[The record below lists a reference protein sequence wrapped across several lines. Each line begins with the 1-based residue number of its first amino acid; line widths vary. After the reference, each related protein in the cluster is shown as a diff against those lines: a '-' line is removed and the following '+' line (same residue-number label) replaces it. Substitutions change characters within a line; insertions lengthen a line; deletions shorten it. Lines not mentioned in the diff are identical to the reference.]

1 MSKCNFT
8 FNNRII
14 ICLLLCINFI
24 SKAQTANDFL
34 INDDDKLLKKLS
46 DIIIESKKFNY
57 ETIRD
62 ENGEMIFFNYDGIND
77 FLFITKKIQ
86 PNDLNLEFIGYIT
99 KKYYFNSETIEEAI
113 VWRIDT
119 EIYITPFAKISEE
132 EIKSKYSQIKNNI
145 LNNYRKKEYS
155 VVNKINKFNFE
166 SFNNIKYDIIESSK
180 IKRLCENIFEKC
192 QYEFNFNIGDTFV
205 KKNNL
210 IFYHLFFSVVDF
222 DIEQLSNGINKKI
235 EKINENY
242 ETLKFN
248 IGGIDIRN
256 INQYDIKSFINVF
269 INDCKNNKIK
279 IQNDMIIKANFE
291 PLDGNIIA
299 LAYGLGDDSKV
310 IIKVDPLKWKESS
323 IEKKWYIIYHEL
335 GHDILNLN
343 HGEAGKMMFN
353 FADKEYSWKDFIED
367 KEYMFNNLN
376 K

>member
-1 MSKCNFT
+1 MYKCNFT
-8 FNNRII
+8 FKNRII
-14 ICLLLCINFI
+14 ICLLLFTNFI

-34 INDDDKLLKKLS
+34 INDDDKLMKKLS

-62 ENGEMIFFNYDGIND
+62 ENGEMIFLNYDGIND
-77 FLFITKKIQ
+77 FLYLTKKIQ
-86 PNDLNLEFIGYIT
+86 PKDLNLEFTGSIT
-99 KKYYFNSETIEEAI
+99 KKYYFNSKTIEDAI

-119 EIYITPFAKISEE
+119 EIYITPIAKISDET
-132 EIKSKYSQIKNNI
+132 IKNKYSQIKNNI

-166 SFNNIKYDIIESSK
+166 SFYKIKYDIIESSN
-180 IKRLCENIFEKC
+180 IKRLCENLFENC
-192 QYEFNFNIGDTFV
+192 QYEFNFNIGETLV
-205 KKNNL
+205 KKKNL

-222 DIEQLSNGINKKI
+222 DTEQLSYGINKKI

-242 ETLKFN
+242 ELLKFN
-248 IGGIDIRN
+248 IGGVDIRN
-256 INQYDIKSFINVF
+256 INQYDIKSFIEVF
-269 INDCKNNKIK
+269 INDCENNKIK
-279 IQNDMIIKANFE
+279 IQKDMIISANFE

-310 IIKVDPLKWKESS
+310 IIKVDPLKWKEAS

-353 FADKEYSWKDFIED
+353 FADKEYSWKDFLED

>member
-1 MSKCNFT
+1 MSKCKLNL
-8 FNNRII
+8 NNRII
-14 ICLLLCINFI
+14 ISLLLCINFI

-86 PNDLNLEFIGYIT
+86 PDDLNVEFIGYIT

-119 EIYITPFAKISEE
+119 EIHTTPFAKISEE
-132 EIKSKYSQIKNNI
+132 AIKSKYSHIKNNI
-145 LNNYRKKEYS
+145 LNNYRKKDYS
-155 VVNKINKFNFE
+155 LVNKINKFNFE

-180 IKRLCENIFEKC
+180 FKRLCENLFENC
-192 QYEFNFNIGDTFV
+192 LYEFNFNIGDTFV
-205 KKNNL
+205 KRNNL
-210 IFYHLFFSVVDF
+210 LFYHLFFSVVDF
-222 DIEQLSNGINKKI
+222 DIEQLSYGINKKI

-279 IQNDMIIKANFE
+279 IQKDMIIKANFE
-291 PLDGNIIA
+291 PLEGNIIA

-353 FADKEYSWKDFIED
+353 FADKEYSWKDFLED

>member
-1 MSKCNFT
+1 MSKCKLNL
-8 FNNRII
+8 NNRII
-14 ICLLLCINFI
+14 ISLLLCINFI

-86 PNDLNLEFIGYIT
+86 PDDLNVEFIGYIT

-119 EIYITPFAKISEE
+119 EIHTTPFAKISEE
-132 EIKSKYSQIKNNI
+132 TIKSKYSHIKNNI
-145 LNNYRKKEYS
+145 LNNYRKKDYS
-155 VVNKINKFNFE
+155 LVNKINKFNFE

-180 IKRLCENIFEKC
+180 FKRLCENLFENC
-192 QYEFNFNIGDTFV
+192 LYEFNFNIGDTFV
-205 KKNNL
+205 KRNNL
-210 IFYHLFFSVVDF
+210 LFYHLFFSVVDF
-222 DIEQLSNGINKKI
+222 DIEQLSYGINKKI

-279 IQNDMIIKANFE
+279 IQKDMIIKANFE
-291 PLDGNIIA
+291 PLEGNIIA

-353 FADKEYSWKDFIED
+353 FADKEYSWKDFLED
-367 KEYMFNNLN
+367 KEYMFNNIN

>member
-1 MSKCNFT
+1 M
-8 FNNRII
+8 
-14 ICLLLCINFI
+14 
-24 SKAQTANDFL
+24 
-34 INDDDKLLKKLS
+34 KKLS

-86 PNDLNLEFIGYIT
+86 PDDLNVEFIGYIT

-119 EIYITPFAKISEE
+119 EIHTTPFAKISEE
-132 EIKSKYSQIKNNI
+132 AIKSKYSHIKNNI
-145 LNNYRKKEYS
+145 LNNYRKKDYS
-155 VVNKINKFNFE
+155 LVNKINKFNFE

-180 IKRLCENIFEKC
+180 FKRLCENLFENC
-192 QYEFNFNIGDTFV
+192 LYEFNFNIGDTFV
-205 KKNNL
+205 KRNNL
-210 IFYHLFFSVVDF
+210 LFYHLFFSVVDF
-222 DIEQLSNGINKKI
+222 DIEQLSYGINKKI

-279 IQNDMIIKANFE
+279 IQKDMIIKANFE
-291 PLDGNIIA
+291 PLEGNIIA

-353 FADKEYSWKDFIED
+353 FADKEYSWKDFLED